1 MILCLAGCMAMSL
14 IVMNRVPISLSTS
27 RSSGPLRASSVSG
40 LPQWVQDR
48 WVFPMVEK
56 GEAGFNS
63 NTYLLSITNSFWD
76 ELKIQK

>member
-14 IVMNRVPISLSTS
+14 IVMNRVPISLSTL

-48 WVFPMVEK
+48 WVFPMMEK

-63 NTYLLSITNSFWD
+63 TTYQLSIRNSFW